1 MKMDPTTGMITHL
14 NGAQLPEPIPM
25 QEWAQANQEYARVAL
40 DYITA
45 TYKAQETFQQATAKS
60 EILTLVKTL
69 NGKEILERLQEER
82 GFSLVIVNPTEK
94 WEEPDYVQ
102 PKAEGLVDLE
112 NLRRV
117 EIVAIATNMLKKRIN
132 YSKSKK
138 KEVSKNQTVRRTLA
152 IPVAQIR
159 SEVEKQLSFKTTI
172 NTRVKGVKG
181 SDQDWTTTNVGQ
193 FYLDA
198 IPDIL
203 MQEGWKT
210 YTTEECYVPEVKS
223 HPFWEAYQ

>member
-1 MKMDPTTGMITHL
+1 MDPTTGMITHL
-14 NGAQLPEPIPM
+14 GNRELPEPIPM
-25 QEWAQANQEYARVAL
+25 QKWAEANQEYARIAL

-45 TYKAQETFQQATAKS
+45 TYKAQDAFQQATANS
-60 EILTLVKTL
+60 EILKLVKSI
-69 NGKEILERLQEER
+69 NGKEILARLQEEK

-94 WEEPDYVQ
+94 WEEPDYEE
-102 PKAEGLVDLE
+102 PKAEGLVDLD

-117 EIVAIATNMLKKRIN
+117 EIVAIATNMLKRKIN

-152 IPVAQIR
+152 IPIAELR
-159 SEVEKQLSFKTTI
+159 REVKKQLTFETTV
-172 NTRVKGVKG
+172 NTRVKGLKG
-181 SDQDWTTTNVGQ
+181 SDKEWTTDNVGE

-198 IPDIL
+198 LADIL
-203 MQEGWKT
+203 IEEGWKT
-210 YTTEECYVPEVKS
+210 YSTDESYVPEVTS

>member
-1 MKMDPTTGMITHL
+1 MDPTTGMITHL
-14 NGAQLPEPIPM
+14 GNQELSEPIPI
-25 QEWAQANQEYARVAL
+25 QKWAEANQEYAKIAL

-45 TYKAQETFQQATAKS
+45 TYKAQEAFQTAAAKS
-60 EILTLVKTL
+60 EIMKLVKAQ
-69 NGKEILERLQEER
+69 NGKEILAKLQEEK
-82 GFSLVIVNPTEK
+82 GFSLVIVNPSEK
-94 WEEPDYVQ
+94 WEEPDYEE
-102 PKAEGLVDLE
+102 PKAEGLVGLN

-117 EIVAIATNMLKKRIN
+117 EIVAIAMNMLKVKIN

-138 KEVSKNQTVRRTLA
+138 KEISKNETVRRTLA

-159 SEVEKQLSFKTTI
+159 NEVTKRLAFQTTT
-172 NTRVKGVKG
+172 NTRVKGVKD
-181 SDQDWTTTNVGQ
+181 SDQNWTTTNVGQ

-203 MQEGWKT
+203 LQEGWKT
-210 YTTEECYVPEVKS
+210 YTTEESYVPEVKS

>member
-1 MKMDPTTGMITHL
+1 MDPTTGMITHL
-14 NGAQLPEPIPM
+14 GNQKLSVPIPM
-25 QEWAQANQEYARVAL
+25 QKWAEANQEYARIAL

-45 TYKAQETFQQATAKS
+45 TYKAQEAFQQAVAKG
-60 EILTLVKTL
+60 EIMKLVKAQ
-69 NGKEILERLQEER
+69 NGKEILAKLQEEK
-82 GFSLVIVNPTEK
+82 GFSLVIVNPSEK
-94 WEEPDYVQ
+94 WEEPGYEE

-117 EIVAIATNMLKKRIN
+117 EIVAIATNMLKIKIN
-132 YSKSKK
+132 YSSSKK

-159 SEVEKQLSFKTTI
+159 SEVEKRLGFQTTT
-172 NTRVKGVKG
+172 NTRVKGVNG
-181 SDQDWTTTNVGQ
+181 SDQNWTTTNVGQ

-210 YTTEECYVPEVKS
+210 YTTEASYVPEVKS